1 MEHHEDNAQLDNYL
15 QNRLAE
21 CLQISGGAGEHNP
34 HVGDATGDNC
44 SAPVIAA
51 SKSEEVD
58 AEEDEEWKYIHEVQQ
73 SEKIQ
78 QEMLSLTKETGNG
91 FGPVLDPENHVL
103 GNGAA
108 AGFNLAYEEDV
119 EVIKNDGDFSTNSN
133 TTTSTDEVV
142 AQQIQK
148 ADQLVE
154 QLQQQQLEPQEVH
167 EDLRQEDEDEHSS
180 VATTYGT
187 SSLSE
192 NNSSPLNHEE
202 VLMAAQ
208 PVGKELLVGFD
219 NKENCDFVKELEE
232 NHSHLNPNAVA
243 FVPCFG
249 SQPSS
254 PLPAAE
260 DPLPRQFLPGGALDD
275 LVAESPR
282 KEFARINMDAIAV
295 PDEREFDIEADM
307 RPHELEQESDIFG
320 AGNLEMQLLN
330 GLGTAEPAALRDV
343 LDHGP
348 ETSVDM
354 DLPLEQ
360 VADGADIMKQ
370 SIYAEHN
377 ASIEDI
383 LNSVQPLPIQT
394 GDDKELIHVEE
405 KESVSKSP
413 STEELQFHCDFP
425 NNQDSHTLLNNIQ
438 RDPMQASFYLENT
451 SMKAQED
458 HQELK
463 QLPAECSDIFA
474 DQSLLLDTSA
484 PQFSSEADSPVSK
497 LELESQQAGIEDIT
511 PSPLSSTAEK
521 HLVEDTKE
529 LVGECTL
536 NPESHLFGVIS
547 SEAPPQNDEEYAA
560 LKSVSGCET
569 QNIDEISPASQG
581 INPFAQPFTPA
592 HLKTQQEDLGGMPIN
607 ASEDFAICDKDAS
620 KSTKREDQSEQQVI
634 ANEELQ
640 DAVGYFIP
648 QDGNLGTEKN
658 LVAED
663 CVIENMQPAYSE
675 ERLPIAV
682 SEGTPLLSP
691 SNEKLLPG
699 TPDEQLLPSAS
710 EKELPSA
717 DAEMQLSVAADGQ
730 RPMVLSETQNIDEI
744 SPASQDINPFAQP
757 FTPAHLKTQQEDL
770 GGMPINASENFT
782 EMQLSVAADGPII
795 SQLDENVISSNK
807 PLEDIL
813 EVEKNI
819 EVVKTLSKVTSVATV
834 AGGAVPGATKPHSA
848 TKAGSTA
855 ASAKPKTASLAM
867 KKTTLSTTSVSG
879 TNKLAGPRPSTTRLG
894 TKTTS
899 IDTKTVTTSA
909 GTGNPRKSLS
919 SIAASTVKPPTKLS
933 STRPVTAPV
942 SKVTLGAKTLTNKPT
957 ASGTTSANATR
968 TTLRK
973 PATSG
978 TVTGAS
984 LTARRPVTNA
994 TGSAPS
1000 SAASTKVRPAATMTA
1015 PVKPKVSSPRSTLST
1030 TTTVRKVPSTC
1041 APSLSTRSP
1050 TKQQANGLG
1059 KNTSSTTA
1067 STTTATIT
1075 KSFTARPAPKF
1086 THSASST
1093 NNNGSTTRRLQVPGS
1108 STTTTTSSFRKSS
1121 PSKAVPGKA
1130 TSKPLTPSSKDGATK
1145 SSPVVLKARKPTLNG
1160 KEGVAPSPKNTLT
1173 TNGQSNAEEVVK
1185 LNGNGLQEE
1194 DKIIEEQPFHDQDV
1208 LAQNEVSLLDF

>member
-148 ADQLVE
+148 PDQLVE

-254 PLPAAE
+254 PLPATE

-320 AGNLEMQLLN
+320 SGNLEMQLLN

-354 DLPLEQ
+354 DLPLDQ

-413 STEELQFHCDFP
+413 STEELQFHSDFP

-463 QLPAECSDIFA
+463 QLPAEGSDIFA

-484 PQFSSEADSPVSK
+484 PQFSSEADSPVAK

-547 SEAPPQNDEEYAA
+547 SEAPPQNDEDYAA
-560 LKSVSGCET
+560 LKSVSSCET
-569 QNIDEISPASQG
+569 QNIDEISPTSQR

-620 KSTKREDQSEQQVI
+620 KSTKREDQSEQHVI

-640 DAVGYFIP
+640 DAVGDFVP

-663 CVIENMQPAYSE
+663 CVIENMQAAYSE

-682 SEGTPLLSP
+682 SEETPLLSP

-717 DAEMQLSVAADGQ
+717 DAEM
-730 RPMVLSETQNIDEI
+730 
-744 SPASQDINPFAQP
+744 
-757 FTPAHLKTQQEDL
+757 H
-770 GGMPINASENFT
+770 
-782 EMQLSVAADGPII
+782 LSVAADGPII
-795 SQLDENVISSNK
+795 SQLDENVISINK
-807 PLEDIL
+807 PLEDVL

-819 EVVKTLSKVTSVATV
+819 EVVKTLSKVTSAATV

-899 IDTKTVTTSA
+899 IDTKTVTTSS

-933 STRPVTAPV
+933 STRPATAPV
-942 SKVTLGAKTLTNKPT
+942 SKVTLGAKTITNKPT

-978 TVTGAS
+978 TGTGAS

-1108 STTTTTSSFRKSS
+1108 STTTTTSSLRKSS

-1208 LAQNEVSLLDF
+1208 LAQNDVSLLDF

>member
-21 CLQISGGAGEHNP
+21 CLQISGGAGEHNS
-34 HVGDATGDNC
+34 HVADATGENC
-44 SAPVIAA
+44 SAPGIAP
-51 SKSEEVD
+51 SKSDEVD

-73 SEKIQ
+73 SEKLQ
-78 QEMLSLTKETGNG
+78 QEMLPLTKETGNG
-91 FGPVLDPENHVL
+91 FGPGRDFENQLL

-108 AGFNLAYEEDV
+108 AGFNLVYEEDV
-119 EVIKNDGDFSTNSN
+119 EVIKNDGDVSTNSN

-142 AQQIQK
+142 AQQTQEP
-148 ADQLVE
+148 DQLGE
-154 QLQQQQLEPQEVH
+154 QREQQQLQSQDVH

-192 NNSSPLNHEE
+192 NNSSPLNQEE
-202 VLMAAQ
+202 VVMSTQ
-208 PVGKELLVGFD
+208 PVGHELLVGFD

-232 NHSHLNPNAVA
+232 NHSQLNPNAVA
-243 FVPCFG
+243 FVPSFG

-260 DPLPRQFLPGGALDD
+260 DPLPRQFLPGGPLDD

-354 DLPLEQ
+354 DLPLDQ
-360 VADGADIMKQ
+360 VPDGADIMKQ

-394 GDDKELIHVEE
+394 VEDKELIHVEE
-405 KESVSKSP
+405 KERVSKSP
-413 STEELQFHCDFP
+413 STEELQFHSDFP
-425 NNQDSHTLLNNIQ
+425 NNQDSHTLFNNIQ
-438 RDPMQASFYLENT
+438 RDPMQASFYLQHT
-451 SMKAQED
+451 SKKAQED

-484 PQFSSEADSPVSK
+484 PQFSSESDSPVAK
-497 LELESQQAGIEDIT
+497 LVLESQQADIEDIT

-529 LVGECTL
+529 LVGEYTL
-536 NPESHLFGVIS
+536 DPESHLFGAIS
-547 SEAPPQNDEEYAA
+547 SEDSPQNDEEYAA

-569 QNIDEISPASQG
+569 HNFDEKSPAPQG

-592 HLKTQQEDLGGMPIN
+592 HLETQQEGLGDMSIT
-607 ASEDFAICDKDAS
+607 ASQDFAICDKVNDEEYAAL
-620 KSTKREDQSEQQVI
+620 KSVSGCETHNFD
-634 ANEELQ
+634 
-640 DAVGYFIP
+640 
-648 QDGNLGTEKN
+648 EK
-658 LVAED
+658 
-663 CVIENMQPAYSE
+663 
-675 ERLPIAV
+675 
-682 SEGTPLLSP
+682 
-691 SNEKLLPG
+691 
-699 TPDEQLLPSAS
+699 
-710 EKELPSA
+710 
-717 DAEMQLSVAADGQ
+717 
-730 RPMVLSETQNIDEI
+730 
-744 SPASQDINPFAQP
+744 SPAPQGINPFAQP
-757 FTPAHLKTQQEDL
+757 FTPAHLETQQEGL
-770 GGMPINASENFT
+770 GDMSITASQDIAICDKVVSTSTKGAEDQRNEQQVIAKEEPLYAVGDFVAQDENLAT
-782 EMQLSVAADGPII
+782 ENIFVGEDCVPENEQPHAVSEETPLVSASKEKLLPCTSDEQLLPSPLGQNLLIAAPEEPLSAAADGPIT
-795 SQLDENVISSNK
+795 SQFDENVISSIK

-813 EVEKNI
+813 EAEKNI
-819 EVVKTLSKVTSVATV
+819 EVAKSLSEVTSVAPV
-834 AGGAVPGATKPHSA
+834 VGGAVAGATKTHSA
-848 TKAGSTA
+848 GNPSKAGSTA
-855 ASAKPKTASLAM
+855 ASAKPKAATSVM
-867 KKTTLSTTSVSG
+867 KKTAPGSTSASG
-879 TNKLAGPRPSTTRLG
+879 ANKSAAPRASTARLG

-899 IDTKTVTTSA
+899 TAPKTLTSS

-919 SIAASTVKPPTKLS
+919 SNAASTVKPPTKLS
-933 STRPVTAPV
+933 STRPATAPV
-942 SKVTLGAKTLTNKPT
+942 SKVTLGAKTITNKPT
-957 ASGTTSANATR
+957 GSGTTSGNVTR

-978 TVTGAS
+978 TGTGAS
-984 LTARRPVTNA
+984 ITARRPVTNA
-994 TGSAPS
+994 TSSAPS
-1000 SAASTKVRPAATMTA
+1000 SAALSKVRPAATMTA
-1015 PVKPKVSSPRSTLST
+1015 EVKPKVLSPRSTIST
-1030 TTTVRKVPSTC
+1030 TTTVRKVPSTG

-1050 TKQQANGLG
+1050 TKHQANGL
-1059 KNTSSTTA
+1059 
-1067 STTTATIT
+1067 
-1075 KSFTARPAPKF
+1075 ARPAPKF
-1086 THSASST
+1086 THSASSA

-1108 STTTTTSSFRKSS
+1108 SSTTTTSSLRKAS
-1121 PSKAVPGKA
+1121 PSKAAPGKA
-1130 TSKPLTPSSKDGATK
+1130 KALTPKSKDDATK
-1145 SSPVVLKARKPTLNG
+1145 SSTTVLKARNSTLNG
-1160 KEGVAPSPKNTLT
+1160 REGVAPSTKSTLT
-1173 TNGQSNAEEVVK
+1173 TTGQNTAKEVVK
-1185 LNGNGLQEE
+1185 LNGNGLAEE

-1208 LAQNEVSLLDF
+1208 PAQNTEVSLLDF

>member
-21 CLQISGGAGEHNP
+21 CLQISGGAGEHNS
-34 HVGDATGDNC
+34 HVADATGENC
-44 SAPVIAA
+44 SAPGIAP
-51 SKSEEVD
+51 SKSDEVD

-73 SEKIQ
+73 SEKLQ
-78 QEMLSLTKETGNG
+78 QEMLPLTKETGNG
-91 FGPVLDPENHVL
+91 FGPGRDFENQLL

-108 AGFNLAYEEDV
+108 AGFNLVYEEDV
-119 EVIKNDGDFSTNSN
+119 EVIKNDGDVSTNSN

-142 AQQIQK
+142 AQQTQEP
-148 ADQLVE
+148 DQLGE
-154 QLQQQQLEPQEVH
+154 QREQQQLQSQDVH

-192 NNSSPLNHEE
+192 NNSSPLNQEE
-202 VLMAAQ
+202 VVMSTQ
-208 PVGKELLVGFD
+208 PVGHELLVGFD

-232 NHSHLNPNAVA
+232 NHSQLNPNAVA
-243 FVPCFG
+243 FVPSFG

-260 DPLPRQFLPGGALDD
+260 DPLPRQFLPGGPLDD

-354 DLPLEQ
+354 DLPLDQ
-360 VADGADIMKQ
+360 VPDGADIMKQ

-394 GDDKELIHVEE
+394 VEDKELIHVEE
-405 KESVSKSP
+405 KERVSKSP
-413 STEELQFHCDFP
+413 STEELQFHSDFP
-425 NNQDSHTLLNNIQ
+425 NNQDSHTLFNNIQ
-438 RDPMQASFYLENT
+438 RDPMQASFYLQHT
-451 SMKAQED
+451 SKKAQED

-484 PQFSSEADSPVSK
+484 PQFSSESDSPVAK
-497 LELESQQAGIEDIT
+497 LVLESQQADIEDIT

-529 LVGECTL
+529 LVGEYTL
-536 NPESHLFGVIS
+536 DPESHLFGAIS
-547 SEAPPQNDEEYAA
+547 SEDSPQNDEEYAA

-569 QNIDEISPASQG
+569 HNFDEKSPAPQG

-592 HLKTQQEDLGGMPIN
+592 HLETQQEGLGDMSIT
-607 ASEDFAICDKDAS
+607 ASQDFAICDKVVS
-620 KSTKREDQSEQQVI
+620 TSTKGAEDQRNEQQVI
-634 ANEELQ
+634 AKEEPLY
-640 DAVGYFIP
+640 AVGDFVA
-648 QDGNLGTEKN
+648 QDENLATEN
-658 LVAED
+658 IFVGED
-663 CVIENMQPAYSE
+663 CVPENEQPH
-675 ERLPIAV
+675 AV
-682 SEGTPLLSP
+682 SEETPLVSA
-691 SNEKLLPG
+691 SKEKLLPC
-699 TPDEQLLPSAS
+699 TSDEQLLPSPLGQNLLIAAP
-710 EKELPSA
+710 EEPLSA
-717 DAEMQLSVAADGQ
+717 
-730 RPMVLSETQNIDEI
+730 
-744 SPASQDINPFAQP
+744 
-757 FTPAHLKTQQEDL
+757 
-770 GGMPINASENFT
+770 
-782 EMQLSVAADGPII
+782 AADGPIT
-795 SQLDENVISSNK
+795 SQFDENVISSIK

-813 EVEKNI
+813 EAEKNI
-819 EVVKTLSKVTSVATV
+819 EVAKSLSEVTSVAPV
-834 AGGAVPGATKPHSA
+834 VGGAVAGATKTHSA
-848 TKAGSTA
+848 GNPSKAGSTA
-855 ASAKPKTASLAM
+855 ASAKPKAATSVM
-867 KKTTLSTTSVSG
+867 KKTAPGSTSASG
-879 TNKLAGPRPSTTRLG
+879 ANKSAAPRASTARLG

-899 IDTKTVTTSA
+899 TAPKTLTSS

-919 SIAASTVKPPTKLS
+919 SNAASTVKPPTKLS
-933 STRPVTAPV
+933 STRPATAPV
-942 SKVTLGAKTLTNKPT
+942 SKVTLGAKTITNKPT
-957 ASGTTSANATR
+957 GSGTTSGNVTR

-978 TVTGAS
+978 TGTGAS
-984 LTARRPVTNA
+984 ITARRPVTNA
-994 TGSAPS
+994 TSSAPS
-1000 SAASTKVRPAATMTA
+1000 SAALSKVRPAATMTA
-1015 PVKPKVSSPRSTLST
+1015 EVKPKVLSPRSTIST
-1030 TTTVRKVPSTC
+1030 TTTVRKVPSTG

-1050 TKQQANGLG
+1050 TKHQANGLG
-1059 KNTSSTTA
+1059 KNINSTTS

-1086 THSASST
+1086 THSASSA

-1108 STTTTTSSFRKSS
+1108 SSTTTTSSLRKAS
-1121 PSKAVPGKA
+1121 PSKAAPGKA
-1130 TSKPLTPSSKDGATK
+1130 KALTPKSKDDATK
-1145 SSPVVLKARKPTLNG
+1145 SSTTVLKARNSTLNG
-1160 KEGVAPSPKNTLT
+1160 REGVAPSTKSTLT
-1173 TNGQSNAEEVVK
+1173 TTGQNTAKEVVK
-1185 LNGNGLQEE
+1185 LNGNGLAEE

-1208 LAQNEVSLLDF
+1208 PAQNTEVSLLDF

>member
-21 CLQISGGAGEHNP
+21 CLQISGGAGEHNS
-34 HVGDATGDNC
+34 HVADATGENC
-44 SAPVIAA
+44 SAPGIAP
-51 SKSEEVD
+51 SKSDEVD

-73 SEKIQ
+73 SEKLQ
-78 QEMLSLTKETGNG
+78 QEMLPLTKETGNG
-91 FGPVLDPENHVL
+91 FGPGRDFENQLL

-108 AGFNLAYEEDV
+108 AGFNLVYEEDV
-119 EVIKNDGDFSTNSN
+119 EVIKNDGDVSTNSN

-142 AQQIQK
+142 AQQTQEP
-148 ADQLVE
+148 DQLGE
-154 QLQQQQLEPQEVH
+154 QREQQQLQSQDVH

-192 NNSSPLNHEE
+192 NNSSPLNQEE
-202 VLMAAQ
+202 VVMSTQ
-208 PVGKELLVGFD
+208 PVGHELLVGFD

-232 NHSHLNPNAVA
+232 NHSQLNPNAVA
-243 FVPCFG
+243 FVPSFG

-260 DPLPRQFLPGGALDD
+260 DPLPRQFLPGGPLDD

-354 DLPLEQ
+354 DLPLDQ
-360 VADGADIMKQ
+360 VPDGADIMKQ

-394 GDDKELIHVEE
+394 VEDKELIHVEE
-405 KESVSKSP
+405 KERVSKSP
-413 STEELQFHCDFP
+413 STEELQFHSDFP
-425 NNQDSHTLLNNIQ
+425 NNQDSHTLFNNIQ
-438 RDPMQASFYLENT
+438 RDPMQASFYLQHT
-451 SMKAQED
+451 SKKAQED

-484 PQFSSEADSPVSK
+484 PQFSSESDSPVAK
-497 LELESQQAGIEDIT
+497 LVLESQQADIEDIT

-529 LVGECTL
+529 LVGEYTL
-536 NPESHLFGVIS
+536 DPESHLFGAIS
-547 SEAPPQNDEEYAA
+547 SEDSPQNDEEYAA

-569 QNIDEISPASQG
+569 HNFDEKSPAPQG

-592 HLKTQQEDLGGMPIN
+592 HLETQQEGLGDMSIT
-607 ASEDFAICDKDAS
+607 ASQDIAICDKVVS
-620 KSTKREDQSEQQVI
+620 TSTKGAEDQRNEQQVI
-634 ANEELQ
+634 AKEEPLY
-640 DAVGYFIP
+640 AVGDFVA
-648 QDGNLGTEKN
+648 QDENLATEN
-658 LVAED
+658 IFVGED
-663 CVIENMQPAYSE
+663 CVPENEQPH
-675 ERLPIAV
+675 AV
-682 SEGTPLLSP
+682 SEETPLVSA
-691 SNEKLLPG
+691 SKEKLLPC
-699 TPDEQLLPSAS
+699 TSDEQLLPSPLGQNLLIAAP
-710 EKELPSA
+710 EEPLSA
-717 DAEMQLSVAADGQ
+717 
-730 RPMVLSETQNIDEI
+730 
-744 SPASQDINPFAQP
+744 
-757 FTPAHLKTQQEDL
+757 
-770 GGMPINASENFT
+770 
-782 EMQLSVAADGPII
+782 AADGPIT
-795 SQLDENVISSNK
+795 SQFDENVISSIK

-813 EVEKNI
+813 EAEKNI
-819 EVVKTLSKVTSVATV
+819 EVAKSLSEVTSVAPV
-834 AGGAVPGATKPHSA
+834 VGGAVAGATKTHSA
-848 TKAGSTA
+848 GNPSKAGSTA
-855 ASAKPKTASLAM
+855 ASAKPKAATSVM
-867 KKTTLSTTSVSG
+867 KKTAPGSTSASG
-879 TNKLAGPRPSTTRLG
+879 ANKSAAPRASTARLG

-899 IDTKTVTTSA
+899 TAPKTLTSS

-919 SIAASTVKPPTKLS
+919 SNAASTVKPPTKLS
-933 STRPVTAPV
+933 STRPATAPV
-942 SKVTLGAKTLTNKPT
+942 SKVTLGAKTITNKPT
-957 ASGTTSANATR
+957 GSGTTSGNVTR

-978 TVTGAS
+978 TGTGAS
-984 LTARRPVTNA
+984 ITARRPVTNA
-994 TGSAPS
+994 TSSAPS
-1000 SAASTKVRPAATMTA
+1000 SAALSKVRPAATMTA
-1015 PVKPKVSSPRSTLST
+1015 EVKPKVLSPRSTIST
-1030 TTTVRKVPSTC
+1030 TTTVRKVPSTG

-1050 TKQQANGLG
+1050 TKHQANGLG
-1059 KNTSSTTA
+1059 KNINSTTS

-1086 THSASST
+1086 THSASSA

-1108 STTTTTSSFRKSS
+1108 SSTTTTSSLRKAS
-1121 PSKAVPGKA
+1121 PSKAAPGKA
-1130 TSKPLTPSSKDGATK
+1130 KALTPKSKDDATK
-1145 SSPVVLKARKPTLNG
+1145 SSTTVLKARNSTLNG
-1160 KEGVAPSPKNTLT
+1160 REGVAPSTKSTLT
-1173 TNGQSNAEEVVK
+1173 TTGQNTAKEVVK
-1185 LNGNGLQEE
+1185 LNGNGLAEE

-1208 LAQNEVSLLDF
+1208 PAQNTEVSLLDF

>member
-34 HVGDATGDNC
+34 HVGDATGENC

-73 SEKIQ
+73 SEKLQ
-78 QEMLSLTKETGNG
+78 QEMLSLAKETGNG
-91 FGPVLDPENHVL
+91 FGPGLDPENHVL

-108 AGFNLAYEEDV
+108 AAFHLAYEEDV

-142 AQQIQK
+142 AQEIQK
-148 ADQLVE
+148 PDQLVE
-154 QLQQQQLEPQEVH
+154 EREQQQLEPQEVH

-192 NNSSPLNHEE
+192 NNSSPLNQEE
-202 VLMAAQ
+202 VLIAAQ
-208 PVGKELLVGFD
+208 PVGEELLVGFD

-232 NHSHLNPNAVA
+232 NHSQLNPNAVA

-320 AGNLEMQLLN
+320 AGNLDMQLLN

-354 DLPLEQ
+354 DLPLDQ

-413 STEELQFHCDFP
+413 STEELQFHSDFP
-425 NNQDSHTLLNNIQ
+425 NNQDSQTLFNNIQ
-438 RDPMQASFYLENT
+438 RDPMQASFYLEHT
-451 SMKAQED
+451 SIKAQED

-484 PQFSSEADSPVSK
+484 PQFSSEADSPVAK
-497 LELESQQAGIEDIT
+497 LELESQQAGIVDIT

-529 LVGECTL
+529 LVAECTL
-536 NPESHLFGVIS
+536 DTESHLFEVIS
-547 SEAPPQNDEEYAA
+547 SETPPQNDEEYAA
-560 LKSVSGCET
+560 LKSVSGGKP
-569 QNIDEISPASQG
+569 QNIDEISPAPQG

-592 HLKTQQEDLGGMPIN
+592 HLKIQQEDLGGMPIT
-607 ASEDFAICDKDAS
+607 ASEDFAICDKDTS
-620 KSTKREDQSEQQVI
+620 KSTKRVEDQSEEPVI
-634 ANEELQ
+634 AKEELQ
-640 DAVGYFIP
+640 DAVGDFVA

-658 LVAED
+658 FVAED
-663 CVIENMQPAYSE
+663 CVPENMQASYSE

-682 SEGTPLLSP
+682 SEEIPLLSAL
-691 SNEKLLPG
+691 NEKLLSG

-710 EKELPSA
+710 EKELLSA
-717 DAEMQLSVAADGQ
+717 DAEEQLS
-730 RPMVLSETQNIDEI
+730 T
-744 SPASQDINPFAQP
+744 
-757 FTPAHLKTQQEDL
+757 
-770 GGMPINASENFT
+770 
-782 EMQLSVAADGPII
+782 AADGPII
-795 SQLDENVISSNK
+795 AQLDENVISSNR

-819 EVVKTLSKVTSVATV
+819 EAAKTLSKVTSVATV

-855 ASAKPKTASLAM
+855 ASAKPKTAALVM
-867 KKTTLSTTSVSG
+867 KKTTPSTTSVSG
-879 TNKLAGPRPSTTRLG
+879 ANKSAAPRPSTARLG

-899 IDTKTVTTSA
+899 IDTKTVTTSS

-933 STRPVTAPV
+933 STRPATAPV
-942 SKVTLGAKTLTNKPT
+942 SKVTLGAKTITNKPT
-957 ASGTTSANATR
+957 AIGTTSANATR

-978 TVTGAS
+978 TGTGAS

-1000 SAASTKVRPAATMTA
+1000 SAASTKIRPVATMTA
-1015 PVKPKVSSPRSTLST
+1015 PVKPKVSSPRSTIST

-1059 KNTSSTTA
+1059 KNTSSTTT

-1086 THSASST
+1086 THSASSI

-1108 STTTTTSSFRKSS
+1108 STTTTTSSLRKSS
-1121 PSKAVPGKA
+1121 PSKAAPGKVS
-1130 TSKPLTPSSKDGATK
+1130 SKPLTPSSKDGATK
-1145 SSPVVLKARKPTLNG
+1145 SSPAVLKARKPTFNG
-1160 KEGVAPSPKNTLT
+1160 KEGVAPSPKSTLT

-1185 LNGNGLQEE
+1185 LNGNGLPEE
-1194 DKIIEEQPFHDQDV
+1194 DKIIEKQPFHDQDV